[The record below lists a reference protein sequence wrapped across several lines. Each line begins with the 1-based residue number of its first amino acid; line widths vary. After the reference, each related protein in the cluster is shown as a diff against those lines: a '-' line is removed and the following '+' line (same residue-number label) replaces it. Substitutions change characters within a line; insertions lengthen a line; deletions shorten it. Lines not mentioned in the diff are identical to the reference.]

1 MKRYRFG
8 RLSMGWQIMIGLA
21 LGIICGLI
29 FYQNKGAITVM
40 QSLGTIFIR
49 LIQMIVM
56 PIVVSCLTVGIA
68 NIGDIRKLGRIGG
81 KTLIYFE
88 VLTTIALILGIVMAN
103 ITHPGSFID
112 IHKLHATDI
121 SQYMSTAKSAEHNS
135 GFWPLILS
143 IIPTNIF
150 KSMSDGDMMPVILF
164 SVLFGLGI
172 AAVGEKAKILID
184 VLNAVSEVMF
194 KVTNWVMKF
203 APIGVFGL
211 IGMTIAEMGISALLP
226 LGLFILIAY
235 VTMLIFI
242 IIVLGITAH
251 IFHLRYWKT
260 MRAILDEIV
269 LAFTTASSEVTL
281 PRLMKKTHEMGVS
294 KGITAFVIPT
304 GYTFNLDGSAI
315 YQSLAAIFLAQA
327 YGLHLSISHQITLLV
342 VLMITSKGMA
352 GVPGA
357 SFVVLLASVS
367 TIGVPMAGLTFIA
380 GIDRFV
386 DMGRTAVNV
395 VGNSIATLVI
405 GESEGALDREK
416 YNAYLD
422 NYGKEK
428 TPTETDAEAE

>member
-121 SQYMSTAKSAEHNS
+121 SQYMSTAKSAEHSS

-184 VLNAVSEVMF
+184 VLNSVSEFMF

-226 LGLFILIAY
+226 LGLFIVIAY

-242 IIVLGITAH
+242 IVVLGITAH

-428 TPTETDAEAE
+428 PATETDVEAE

>member
-29 FYQNKGAITVM
+29 FYQNKSAITVM

-68 NIGDIRKLGRIGG
+68 NIGDIKKLGRIGG

-172 AAVGEKAKILID
+172 AAVGEKAKILIN

-242 IIVLGITAH
+242 IVVLGITAH

-294 KGITAFVIPT
+294 KGITDFVIPT

-327 YGLHLSISHQITLLV
+327 YGLHLSLSHQITLLV

-428 TPTETDAEAE
+428 TPTETDAEVE

>member
-1 MKRYRFG
+1 MKKYRIS
-8 RLSMGWQIMIGLA
+8 RLSMGWQIMIGLV
-21 LGIICGLI
+21 LGIICGMI
-29 FYQNKGAITVM
+29 FYHNTGAIKVM

-68 NIGDIRKLGRIGG
+68 NIGDIKKLGRIGG

-88 VLTTIALILGIVMAN
+88 VLTTIAIILGLVIGN
-103 ITHPGSFID
+103 ITHPGTFID

-121 SQYMSTAKSAEHNS
+121 SQYMSSAKTASHNS
-135 GFWPLILS
+135 GFWELILS

-184 VLNAVSEVMF
+184 MLNAVAEVMF
-194 KVTNWVMKF
+194 KATNWVMKF

-226 LGLFILIAY
+226 LGLFIVIAY
-235 VTMLIFI
+235 MTMIIFVVVI
-242 IIVLGITAH
+242 LGITAH
-251 IFHLRYWKT
+251 LFHLRYWKT
-260 MRAILDEIV
+260 MHVILDEII

-281 PRLMKKTHEMGVS
+281 PRLMEKTQKMGVS
-294 KGITAFVIPT
+294 KGIVSFVIPT

-315 YQSLAAIFLAQA
+315 YQSLAALFLAQA
-327 YGLHLSISHQITLLV
+327 YGIHLTFAHQFTLLV

-367 TIGVPMAGLTFIA
+367 TISVPIAGLTFIA

-405 GESEGALDREK
+405 GESEKEFNRDE
-416 YNAYLD
+416 YNHYLD
-422 NYGKEK
+422 TYGKN
-428 TPTETDAEAE
+428 